1 MSCPP
6 EVVRP
11 AGDETEVEWRGAAGS
26 KVGFVLVH
34 TSPRMSW
41 TRGLSSTPDCATG
54 RGPAPEHVFWTSPPR
69 APRRRRAKEGAMEV
83 LYPRRAGLDVHKETV
98 VACVRLAVGGR
109 EVAREVRTFATTT
122 AGLLELAA
130 WLAEND

>member
-26 KVGFVLVH
+26 KVGFALVH

-54 RGPAPEHVFWTSPPR
+54 RGPAPEHVFQTSPPR

-83 LYPRRAGLDVHKETV
+83 LYPRRADLEVHKETV
-98 VACVRLAVGGR
+98 VAAGRVGR
-109 EVAREVRTFATTT
+109 EARTFATTT
-122 AGLLELAA
+122 AGLL
-130 WLAEND
+130 